1 MKGKEEKNT
10 NRNRRN
16 LRKKIEKTRQKLHLA
31 EQRGG
36 TLSDSGVYDVS
47 VQLDG
52 LILEYY
58 KREKDN
64 PN

>member
-10 NRNRRN
+10 DRNRRN

-31 EQRGG
+31 ERRGG

-52 LILEYY
+52 LIMEYY
-58 KREKDN
+58 KREKDH